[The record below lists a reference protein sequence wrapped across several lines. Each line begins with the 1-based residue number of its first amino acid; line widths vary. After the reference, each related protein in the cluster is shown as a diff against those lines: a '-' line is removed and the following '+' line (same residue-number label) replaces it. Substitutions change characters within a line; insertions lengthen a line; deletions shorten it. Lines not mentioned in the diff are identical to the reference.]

1 MTEPSSEESVLPK
14 KRTVHFLV
22 QGQFGNNFFQ
32 YLAGEIMKKIYG
44 YDEVKPTFFINL
56 EFNTVIDDAAYKKI
70 ILAYMS
76 GHVLPIDTSKDILL
90 MGFFQRSEILI
101 YERDFIKSLF
111 CEENMNNISNRIKI
125 GNIVKYKSKHTM
137 MPTKNDLTL
146 HLRCEFF
153 WDHETKRS
161 QIFDPEGI
169 KQIIASIPHEKL
181 YIVRAPA
188 TVEWEK
194 KYYDQFD
201 SFHPIWINGLLGDDF
216 DFLMKSP
223 KLITSAST
231 MCYLAAYFGNATEV
245 HIPYNSYYGGEE
257 GNGQHLTAFDDKCKM
272 YYSIDYWQPTSQ

>member
-1 MTEPSSEESVLPK
+1 MDPLTEEIVLPK
-14 KRTVHFLV
+14 RRTVHFLV

-70 ILAYMS
+70 ILAYMA
-76 GHVLPIDTSKDILL
+76 GHKIDIDTSKDILL

-137 MPTKNDLTL
+137 TPTKNDLTL
-146 HLRCEFF
+146 HLYCEDF
-153 WDHETKRS
+153 WNQEQKRS

-181 YIVRAPA
+181 YIVRNA
-188 TVEWEK
+188 TTTEWEK
-194 KYYDQFD
+194 KYYEQFE
-201 SFHPIWINGLLGDDF
+201 SLNPIWINGNLGDDF

-223 KLITSAST
+223 RLITSAST

-257 GNGQHLTAFDDKCKM
+257 GNGQHLTAFNDNCKM
-272 YYSIDYWQPTSQ
+272 YYSIDYWQPMSQ